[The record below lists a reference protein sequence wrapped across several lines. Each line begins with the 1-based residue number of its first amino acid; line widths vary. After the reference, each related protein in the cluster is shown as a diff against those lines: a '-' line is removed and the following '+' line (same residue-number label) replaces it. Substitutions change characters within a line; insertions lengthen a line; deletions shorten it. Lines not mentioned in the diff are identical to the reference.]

1 MAQVPEDHSGS
12 NGDDVTRVLH
22 MGPMAGPT
30 LVHHNLIDRS
40 VGFDMNLYAYTLP
53 NGAPG
58 RPFVRFAD
66 GDDSEADYFDTHAV
80 ETLRRFQER
89 LITTLAGLVE
99 FTREIQAWDRS
110 AGTTEQVWDEMARR
124 DRPCQGRAGHG
135 ERCALCGPDTA
146 SPGQLLWLELM
157 SAAEST

>member
-1 MAQVPEDHSGS
+1 MNRVPEDHSGS
-12 NGDDVTRVLH
+12 DGDDVTRVLH

-30 LVHHNLIDRS
+30 LAHHGPLDRN

-66 GDDSEADYFDTHAV
+66 DDTETDYFDTHDV
-80 ETLRRFQER
+80 EALRRFQEG
-89 LITTLAGLVE
+89 LITALAGLAE
-99 FTREIQAWDRS
+99 FTRTIQAWDRS
-110 AGTTEQVWDEMARR
+110 ASATEQAWDEAARH

-135 ERCALCGPDTA
+135 EKCALCGPDAA

-157 SAAEST
+157 SATEST